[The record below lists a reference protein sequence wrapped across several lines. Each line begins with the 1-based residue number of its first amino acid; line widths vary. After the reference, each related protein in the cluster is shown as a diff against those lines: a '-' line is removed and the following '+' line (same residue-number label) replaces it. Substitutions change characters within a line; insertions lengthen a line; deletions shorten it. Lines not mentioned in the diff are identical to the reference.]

1 MSERTVFVTGA
12 AGFIGRMLCE
22 RYLAAGWNVRGVDR
36 ATGPSGSAPGPA
48 APGPAAPGPAAD
60 GASGTPGLPP
70 AAEIVAGDVTEA
82 GPWCNAVA
90 GADLV
95 IHTAALVSNTAS
107 LAEGWRVN
115 VGGTHRVV
123 RVAAAAG
130 VARLVHFSSAAVYGH
145 HRDGRV
151 DEREPVRLS
160 GAVYGDTKV
169 ASEQVVLQAHA
180 AGEISATVV
189 RPTDVYGPGSR
200 PWTILP
206 VQMLRAG
213 QVLLPAHGRGSF
225 VPIYVDD
232 LIDAVV
238 RAGAAGEAAGQVF
251 NLSGGA
257 AVETREFLGHYCRM
271 LGIGPPRTASTPVA
285 VAVAEVMGRALRLA
299 GRPSEANG
307 ATMRMLA
314 ATGDVSIDK
323 ARRLLG
329 WEPAVDLDEGMR
341 RTEEWLRAGG
351 YL

>member
-1 MSERTVFVTGA
+1 MVFVTGA
-12 AGFIGRMLCE
+12 SGFIGRALC
-22 RYLAAGWNVRGVDR
+22 RWYRAAGWTVRGVDR
-36 ATGPSGSAPGPA
+36 ASPGATTDGA
-48 APGPAAPGPAAD
+48 APVAP
-60 GASGTPGLPP
+60 
-70 AAEIVAGDVTEA
+70 VAPDDVEVVPGDVTEPGDWVDA
-82 GPWCNAVA
+82 LA

-95 IHTAALVSNTAS
+95 IHTAALVSNTAG
-107 LAEGWRVN
+107 LAEGVRVN
-115 VGGTHRVV
+115 VGGTRRVV
-123 RVAAAAG
+123 EAVAAAGAG
-130 VARLVHFSSAAVYGH
+130 RLVHFSSAAVYGH

-151 DEREPVRLS
+151 DEHEPVRPS
-160 GAVYGDTKV
+160 GAVYGDTKI

-180 AGEISATVV
+180 AGEISATIV

-225 VPIYVDD
+225 IPIYVDD
-232 LIDAVV
+232 LVDGVV
-238 RAGAAGEAAGQVF
+238 SAAAGEEGAGQVF
-251 NLSGGA
+251 NLSGGQ

-341 RTEEWLRAGG
+341 RTETWLRDAG

>member
-1 MSERTVFVTGA
+1 MSGTVFVTGA
-12 AGFIGRMLCE
+12 AGFIGGTLCR
-22 RYLAAGWNVRGVDR
+22 RYLGAGWTVRGVDR
-36 ATGPSGSAPGPA
+36 
-48 APGPAAPGPAAD
+48 
-60 GASGTPGLPP
+60 LPP
-70 AAEIVAGDVTEA
+70 GGDAAGSGAGPGGIELVAGDVTGA
-82 GPWCNAVA
+82 GPWQEAME

-95 IHTAALVSNTAS
+95 IHTAALVSNTAG
-107 LAEGWRVN
+107 LDEGWRVN
-115 VGGTHRVV
+115 VGGTRRVV
-123 RVAAAAG
+123 ETAVTAG
-130 VARLVHFSSAAVYGH
+130 VGRLLHFSSAAVYGH

-151 DEREPVRLS
+151 DEHTPVRPS
-160 GAVYGDTKV
+160 GAVYGDTKI
-169 ASEQVVLQAHA
+169 ATEQVVLQAHA
-180 AGEISATVV
+180 AGEIAVTVV

-232 LIDAVV
+232 LIDGVV
-238 RAGAAGEAAGQVF
+238 RAAAAPEGSGQVF
-251 NLSGGA
+251 NLSGGR
-257 AVETREFLGHYCRM
+257 AVETQEFLGHYCRM

-299 GRPSEANG
+299 GRPSEANA

-323 ARRLLG
+323 ARRVLG

-341 RTEEWLRAGG
+341 RTEDWLRENGH
-351 YL
+351 L

>member
-1 MSERTVFVTGA
+1 MSARVVFVTGA
-12 AGFIGRMLCE
+12 NGFIGRALC
-22 RYLAAGWNVRGVDR
+22 RWYRAAGWTVRGVDR
-36 ATGPSGSAPGPA
+36 AAPG
-48 APGPAAPGPAAD
+48 GSAD
-60 GASGTPGLPP
+60 GAAP
-70 AAEIVAGDVTEA
+70 AAADDVEVVPGDVTEPGGWVDA
-82 GPWCNAVA
+82 LA

-95 IHTAALVSNTAS
+95 IHTAALVSNTAG
-107 LAEGWRVN
+107 LAEGVRVN
-115 VGGTHRVV
+115 VGGTRRVV
-123 RVAAAAG
+123 EAVAAAGAG
-130 VARLVHFSSAAVYGH
+130 RLVHFSSAAVYGH

-151 DEREPVRLS
+151 DEHEPVRPS
-160 GAVYGDTKV
+160 GAVYGDTKI

-180 AGEISATVV
+180 AGEISATIV

-225 VPIYVDD
+225 IPIYVDD
-232 LIDAVV
+232 LVDGVV
-238 RAGAAGEAAGQVF
+238 SAAAGEEGAGQVF
-251 NLSGGA
+251 NLSGGQ

-341 RTEEWLRAGG
+341 RTETWLRAAG